1 LKVPDA
7 VATPLLIVHE
17 VATNTAGF
25 SPAVDSGT
33 EVCTGIVIDAEGGV
47 LDGAMLDGAMLDGA
61 VLDGAVLD
69 GAVLDDAVL
78 DGGLADAR
86 GDTDGDADADGDAL
100 GEADAVGGAGSEAFR
115 PPACLPKKN
124 AATQRPIRKTNPA
137 TVRRRLVDG
146 FIALT

>member
-1 LKVPDA
+1 MPDA

-25 SPAVDSGT
+25 SPAVDSST

-47 LDGAMLDGAMLDGA
+47 LDGA
-61 VLDGAVLD
+61 VLDGT
-69 GAVLDDAVL
+69 VL

-115 PPACLPKKN
+115 LPACLPKKN

-137 TVRRRLVDG
+137 RVRRRLLDG
-146 FIALT
+146 LITRT

>member
-1 LKVPDA
+1 MPDA

-47 LDGAMLDGAMLDGA
+47 LDGAMLDDAMLDDAMLDG
-61 VLDGAVLD
+61 
-69 GAVLDDAVL
+69 AVL

-86 GDTDGDADADGDAL
+86 GDTDGGADADGDAL

-137 TVRRRLVDG
+137 TVRRRLLDG
-146 FIALT
+146 LITRT

>member
-47 LDGAMLDGAMLDGA
+47 LDGAMLDDAMLDDAMLDGA
-61 VLDGAVLD
+61 VLDG
-69 GAVLDDAVL
+69 
-78 DGGLADAR
+78 GLAESR
-86 GDTDGDADADGDAL
+86 GDTDGGADADGDAL

-137 TVRRRLVDG
+137 TVRRRLLDG
-146 FIALT
+146 LITRT

>member
-1 LKVPDA
+1 MPDA

-47 LDGAMLDGAMLDGA
+47 LDGAMLDDAMLDDAMLDG
-61 VLDGAVLD
+61 
-69 GAVLDDAVL
+69 AVL

-86 GDTDGDADADGDAL
+86 GDTDGGADADGDAL

>member
-1 LKVPDA
+1 MPDA

-25 SPAVDSGT
+25 SPAVDSST

-47 LDGAMLDGAMLDGA
+47 LDGA
-61 VLDGAVLD
+61 VLDGTVLD
-69 GAVLDDAVL
+69 GTVLDGTVL

-115 PPACLPKKN
+115 LPACLPKKN

-137 TVRRRLVDG
+137 RVRRRLLDG
-146 FIALT
+146 LITRT

>member
-1 LKVPDA
+1 MPDA

-25 SPAVDSGT
+25 SPAVDSST

-47 LDGAMLDGAMLDGA
+47 LDGA
-61 VLDGAVLD
+61 VLDGTVLD
-69 GAVLDDAVL
+69 GTVLDGTVLDGTVL

-115 PPACLPKKN
+115 LPACLPKKN

-137 TVRRRLVDG
+137 RVRRRLLDG
-146 FIALT
+146 LITRT

>member
-1 LKVPDA
+1 MPDA

-25 SPAVDSGT
+25 SPAVDSST

-47 LDGAMLDGAMLDGA
+47 LDG
-61 VLDGAVLD
+61 
-69 GAVLDDAVL
+69 AVL

-115 PPACLPKKN
+115 LPACLPKKN

-137 TVRRRLVDG
+137 RVRRRLLDG
-146 FIALT
+146 LITRT

>member
-1 LKVPDA
+1 MPDA

-47 LDGAMLDGAMLDGA
+47 LDGAMLDDAMLDG
-61 VLDGAVLD
+61 
-69 GAVLDDAVL
+69 AVL

-137 TVRRRLVDG
+137 TVRRRLLDG
-146 FIALT
+146 LITRT

>member
-47 LDGAMLDGAMLDGA
+47 LDGAMLDDAMLDDAMLDG
-61 VLDGAVLD
+61 
-69 GAVLDDAVL
+69 AVL

-86 GDTDGDADADGDAL
+86 GDTDGGADADGDAL

-137 TVRRRLVDG
+137 TVRRRLLDG
-146 FIALT
+146 LITRT

>member
-25 SPAVDSGT
+25 SPTVDSGT
-33 EVCTGIVIDAEGGV
+33 EVCTGMVIDAEGGV
-47 LDGAMLDGAMLDGA
+47 LDGAVLDGRVLDGA

-69 GAVLDDAVL
+69 GGVL
-78 DGGLADAR
+78 DGGLVDAC

-100 GEADAVGGAGSEAFR
+100 GEADPVGGAGSEAFR
-115 PPACLPKKN
+115 LPACLPKKN